1 MDILMYLINNV
12 FNQAVFV
19 IGMVVFLGMLVQKTE
34 MSKIIAST
42 VKTMIGFLLINT

>member
-19 IGMVVFLGMLVQKTE
+19 IGMVVFLGMLVQKNGD
-34 MSKIIAST
+34 
-42 VKTMIGFLLINT
+42 V

>member
-34 MSKIIAST
+34 MSKSLRAR
-42 VKTMIGFLLINT
+42 LRQ